1 MKHNPI
7 ACILLLVWVFSN
19 VCRAAEEES
28 VFQYQA
34 VITGDCRVNSEG
46 ELLRDAAT
54 ILVQERAIAHRE
66 NMADEGYFTT
76 PERRAEIPGMLARG
90 EFNDLEETIVKQVD
104 PVIMVFVYRIAG
116 GSLAMRLG
124 MRLRDQD
131 GFDPADFDDGA
142 GQVSEPSVQADSN
155 QLDSLKIGQS
165 HPDYD
170 PIIALIKGEVEELAE
185 EPTDIHMDVRVLDG
199 WAKAEGRFS
208 PASGKSPANSELESY
223 FESGHIVVLR
233 QTGGRWKLLKSVMAI
248 DEAGV
253 AEMVG
258 GFPAIPKLLFARAG
272 SVGESAEEAS
282 GRDRQAVEKMPKA
295 AASNG
300 AGGEVFVT
308 SITRNDTHNS
318 KGVRIGD
325 PVLILMQDRANVHRF
340 GNPDGDE
347 VDRFFK
353 SASNRAKIRTYLSRG
368 SLPKDV
374 RGAILSG
381 KGGEF
386 VVSVYQ
392 NEAGK
397 NCVDVGFKNG
407 AGVAERAPKPRK
419 RSAIADAASVDL
431 YELIDSASNIRE
443 GPGTNYPIIRKSRK
457 GEDGEYQSGKMGWMK
472 LQFADGSMGWV
483 HEKNLEAKD

>member
-1 MKHNPI
+1 MKHI
-7 ACILLLVWVFSN
+7 STTCFLLFFSVFLN

-28 VFQYQA
+28 VFQYEA
-34 VITGDCRVNSEG
+34 VITSDCRVNGKG
-46 ELLRDAAT
+46 EVLKDAAA

-66 NMADEGYFTT
+66 KMADEEYFTT
-76 PERRAEIPGMLARG
+76 PERRAEIPEMLVRG
-90 EFNDLEETIVKQVD
+90 ESNDLEETIVKQVD
-104 PVIMVFVYRIAG
+104 PVIMVFVYRAAG
-116 GSLAMRLG
+116 GKLAMRLG
-124 MRLRDQD
+124 MRSRDQD
-131 GFDPADFDDGA
+131 GFDPTEFNDEVDEVD
-142 GQVSEPSVQADSN
+142 QVSQPSAETDSN
-155 QLDSLKIGQS
+155 EFDSLKIGQS

-170 PIIALIKGEVEELAE
+170 PIIALIKREVEELAE
-185 EPTDIHMDVRVLDG
+185 EATDIHMDVRLLDG
-199 WAKAEGRFS
+199 WAKAEGRIS
-208 PASGKSPANSELESY
+208 PASGKSPVNSELESY
-223 FESGHIVVLR
+223 FESGHVVVLR
-233 QTGGRWKLLKSVMAI
+233 KTGGRWKLLKSVLTI
-248 DEAGV
+248 DAAGV
-253 AEMVG
+253 AELAG
-258 GFPAIPKLLFARAG
+258 GFPAIPKLLFAGSG
-272 SVGESAEEAS
+272 SVGESGE
-282 GRDRQAVEKMPKA
+282 AVEKSPKA
-295 AASNG
+295 VGSNG

-374 RGAILSG
+374 RTAILSG

-392 NEAGK
+392 NAAGK
-397 NCVDVGFKNG
+397 NCVDVGLKNG
-407 AGVAERAPKPRK
+407 AGAGVADRAPKPPK

-457 GEDGEYQSGKMGWMK
+457 GEDGEYQSEKMGWMK

-483 HEKNLEAKD
+483 HEKNVEAKN